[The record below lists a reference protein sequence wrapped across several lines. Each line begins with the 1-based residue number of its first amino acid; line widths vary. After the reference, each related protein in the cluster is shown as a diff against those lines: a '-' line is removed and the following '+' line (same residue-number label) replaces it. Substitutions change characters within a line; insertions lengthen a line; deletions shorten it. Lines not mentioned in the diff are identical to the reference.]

1 MSLVRWEP
9 VRRSELDR
17 LFGAFFDVS
26 AANGGSTRRFVPA
39 TDLVE
44 AGDHYVLT
52 ADLPGVAQDDI
63 KIELNDNVLTV
74 AGERR
79 SEHTTEGDGYRRL
92 ERSSGRFSRSLTLPE
107 GIDPE
112 SISASYDNGVLRV
125 EIPKP
130 TQRVP
135 HRVEV
140 TVGAPQA
147 IEAATEDEA
156 DKS

>member
-1 MSLVRWEP
+1 
-9 VRRSELDR
+9 R

-44 AGDHYVLT
+44 AGDRAVLT
-52 ADLPGVAQDDI
+52 SALPGVAQDDI

-107 GIDPE
+107 GIDPD
-112 SISASYDNGVLRV
+112 SISGADDNGVRRV

-140 TVGAPQA
+140 TVGAPQT
-147 IEAATEDEA
+147 IEAATEA
-156 DKS
+156 